1 MKKNVFLI
9 LFSLLPVL
17 GFAQGNCHLVDEIC
31 QKARQFANSGD
42 TETALKGL
50 RRAQND
56 NELRSC
62 PGFYKIANLIEEIEG
77 KKKSGSIVKKT
88 YTVNGVSFNMVQVDG
103 GTFTMGGTAEQE
115 KPYNNEKP
123 THQVTLSSYLIGETE
138 VTQELWQAVMGS
150 NPSEFPGNKRP
161 VEKVSWYDCQ
171 EFIKKLNQQTGA
183 RFRLPT
189 EAEWEFAALG
199 GNKSH
204 NYTYAGSNTLDD
216 VAWYRSNSDLK
227 CHEVRGKAANEL
239 GLYDMS
245 GNVVEWCQDWYGSY
259 SRDNQTDPTGPTTGI
274 AFVYRGGCWYNE
286 DSNCG
291 VTLRNWYLASKR
303 YADLGFRIS
312 IYSSDIKK

>member
-56 NELRSC
+56 NELRAC
-62 PGFYKIANLIEEIEG
+62 PGFYKIANLINEIEG

-103 GTFTMGGTAEQE
+103 GTFTMGATSEQE
-115 KPYNNEKP
+115 SPYNDEKP
-123 THQVTLSSYLIGETE
+123 AHQVTLSSYMIGETE

-150 NPSEFPGNKRP
+150 NPSYFGGAKYP
-161 VEKVSWYDCQ
+161 VEEVSWDDCQ
-171 EFIKKLNQQTGA
+171 EFIKKLNQLTDGH
-183 RFRLPT
+183 FRLPT
-189 EAEWEFAALG
+189 EAEWEFAARG
-199 GNKSH
+199 GNRSKK
-204 NYTYAGSNTLDD
+204 TQYAGGSNLGS
-216 VAWYRSNSDLK
+216 VAWYEGNSGNTTHDVATK
-227 CHEVRGKAANEL
+227 SPNEL

-245 GNVVEWCQDWYGSY
+245 GNVWEWCQDWYGSY
-259 SRDNQTDPTGPTTGI
+259 SSSAQTNPTGPSSGSCR
-274 AFVYRGGCWYNE
+274 VLRGGSWLNNARRCRVATRDRGAPSYR
-286 DSNCG
+286 DDYLG
-291 VTLRNWYLASKR
+291 LRLA
-303 YADLGFRIS
+303 F
-312 IYSSDIKK
+312 